1 MLKQITLSL
10 PENIYYQ
17 VQRAAMSSQRNIADV
32 LVDTISS
39 KFTPYPIHPNR
50 AAMKKE
56 IAAYQA
62 MHTKLVEQYLG
73 EYVALYQGEVVAHN
87 VDPVALHRHVTEIYP
102 EKVVLCRQVQK
113 DAEPV
118 LNMRSPRLESLP

>member
-17 VQRAAMSSQRNIADV
+17 VQRAAISSQRNVADV

-39 KFTPYPIHPNR
+39 RFTPYPIHPNR

-56 IAAYQA
+56 IAAYTT
-62 MHTKLVEQYLG
+62 MHPQLVEQYLG
-73 EYVALYQGEVVAHN
+73 QYVALYQGKVVAHN
-87 VDPVALHRHVTEIYP
+87 VDPVALHRQITEIYP
-102 EKVVLCRQVQK
+102 EEVVLCRQVQEEA
-113 DAEPV
+113 DPI